1 MDHAVS
7 IVAAPGTPTVI
18 IRETTTWE
26 RWPTL
31 WGELLEEVWA
41 HVRAHGLQ
49 AGRNT
54 MVYLDGTPTVEVGAE
69 LEGPFAAAGGRVTAS
84 ALPTGRAATAVA
96 RGAPSAEGIGAAHD
110 AVLAWC
116 REHGHELSG
125 VRWELYDHWRDE
137 PESFETNVYWQLAS

>member
-1 MDHAVS
+1 MEHAVS
-7 IVAAPGTPTVI
+7 IVAAPGTPTVV

-31 WGELLEEVWA
+31 WSELLAEVWA
-41 HVRAHGLQ
+41 FVRANGLQ

-69 LEGPFAAAGGRVTAS
+69 LEGAFAGADGRVTAS
-84 ALPTGRAATAVA
+84 ALPVGRAATAVA
-96 RGAPSAEGIGAAHD
+96 RGAPSPEGIGAAHD

-116 REHGHELSG
+116 REHGHELTG
-125 VRWELYDHWRDE
+125 VRWELYDHWRDD
-137 PESFETNVYWQLAS
+137 PESFETNVYWQLAG